1 MVNLLLQSIP
11 FILIVLGFVTGRY
24 IEKKHLRRLRLRESA
39 LGDIVVCNMRQLPRN
54 LKVKDGFLVAGS
66 VVIATDYFKVFA
78 AGLRG
83 LFGGELRTYRSLM
96 SRARR
101 EALVRMLEQTKQA
114 GAQAVWNVRFETST
128 IEGKRRAGGAEVL
141 AYGTAL
147 RTE

>member
-1 MVNLLLQSIP
+1 
-11 FILIVLGFVTGRY
+11 
-24 IEKKHLRRLRLRESA
+24 
-39 LGDIVVCNMRQLPRN
+39 MRQLPRN

-101 EALVRMLEQTKQA
+101 EALVRMLEQAKQA